1 MPEFKIISN
10 QFKTRFWDF
19 ADAAAGILAGMKLTP
34 NALTFLGLALNGV
47 AGLIYSTGAFFWGGC
62 AALFAGV
69 CDALDGAL
77 ARKTGQASRFGAFI
91 DSVFDRFGEIFIFLG
106 LVWYFSGGYSFA
118 AYSPITA
125 LFTVLAVTGSMM
137 VSYTR
142 ARAEGLGLECKVGL
156 LQRPGRMI
164 ILILGSWLG
173 ALPDI
178 GLLFMKAT
186 LFTLAVLSN
195 FTAIQRILYVK
206 KKLLEEDRSA

>member
-91 DSVFDRFGEIFIFLG
+91 DSVFARFGEIFIFLG
-106 LVWYFSGGYSFA
+106 LIWYFAGGLTFFNPHA
-118 AYSPITA
+118 
-125 LFTVLAVTGSMM
+125 
-137 VSYTR
+137 
-142 ARAEGLGLECKVGL
+142 
-156 LQRPGRMI
+156 GR
-164 ILILGSWLG
+164 
-173 ALPDI
+173 
-178 GLLFMKAT
+178 
-186 LFTLAVLSN
+186 
-195 FTAIQRILYVK
+195 
-206 KKLLEEDRSA
+206 